1 MGPGHLK
8 KNRILIILAV
18 VLLVVFGL
26 SVFIGRYPTPYWMPL
41 RLLLN
46 ESLAQKL
53 VFSLRLPRLLMA
65 VLLGMSL
72 AACGEVLQMLFRNP
86 IVEPGFL
93 GVSQGAA
100 FGASFA
106 ILFLGGSR
114 FSVEILAAVFALLG
128 LGLSFAIARLIR
140 FGGWVLR
147 LVLSGIVVSA
157 IMSSGL
163 GILKY
168 MADPLTELQEITFW
182 LLGGLWSTDWQDVL
196 FILPVVIICLAFVFL
211 MRWRLNV
218 LSLNDATAFSLGA
231 ATTRE
236 RVFLLACAVIAVAA
250 VTSISGIV
258 NWVGLI
264 VPHLSRRVFGSN
276 AQFSLPGSL
285 LMGGIFTVICDVIAR
300 TVLAGEIPLGI
311 ITSFLGAV
319 IFIVLMSHQ
328 KLKAASNV

>member
-1 MGPGHLK
+1 MDK
-8 KNRILIILAV
+8 KRLLIGLVILLLAV
-18 VLLVVFGL
+18 FAL
-26 SVFIGRYPTPYWMPL
+26 SIFVGRYPRPYWMPL
-41 RLLLN
+41 NVLLN
-46 ESLAQKL
+46 EKLAQKL
-53 VFSLRLPRLLMA
+53 VFSLRIPRLLMA
-65 VLLGMSL
+65 ALLGMTL
-72 AACGEVLQMLFRNP
+72 AACGEVLQMLFQNP

-100 FGASFA
+100 FGASLA
-106 ILFLGGSR
+106 ILFFGGSL
-114 FSVEILAAVFALLG
+114 VNIEIMAAFFALLG
-128 LGLSFAIARLIR
+128 LALSFAISRLIK

-168 MADPLTELQEITFW
+168 IADPLTELQEITFW
-182 LLGGLWSTDWQDVL
+182 LLGGLWSTTWSDVL
-196 FILPVVIICLAFVFL
+196 FVLPIVAVCLIIVLL

-236 RVFLLACAVIAVAA
+236 RVFLLTVAVIGVAA

-264 VPHLSRRVFGSN
+264 VPHISRRLFGSN
-276 AQFSLPGSL
+276 AQYSLPGSIL
-285 LMGGIFTVICDVIAR
+285 IGGIFTIICDVIAR

-319 IFIVLMSHQ
+319 IFIVLMSHEQ
-328 KLKAASNV
+328 LRVVSRE